1 MYPASAGANMQ
12 DFVFKKG
19 NSEIG
24 TLAAKDF
31 ISLTNN
37 GATIKTWPEYNA
49 KKKQAVFGTVSL
61 GLQRFHLCRR
71 DRPQ

>member
-1 MYPASAGANMQ
+1 MQ

-19 NSEIG
+19 NSESG
-24 TLAAKDF
+24 TLAAKDSL
-31 ISLTNN
+31 SLTNN

-61 GLQRFHLCRR
+61 GYKDFIYVDVTGRN
-71 DRPQ
+71 D